1 MAQSSFDK
9 LIDMVDS
16 RYRLSMIVGRRAAQL
31 KIGVPS
37 VLEAHEEPRTRN
49 TVSVALKE
57 LELDKPIVFGTKRD
71 LPTTEEVR
79 KMLDRERK
87 ESREREADA
96 YSVSVG
102 GEDGTAT
109 PGTGSSS

>member
-31 KIGVPS
+31 KMGVPS
-37 VLEAHEEPRTRN
+37 VLEADEEPKTRN

-79 KMLDRERK
+79 KMLDRERR

-96 YSVSVG
+96 YSVSVAG
-102 GEDGTAT
+102 AEDAKA
-109 PGTGSSS
+109 GTGGSIK